1 MMSSSSNAF
10 PRSHR
15 LLDSAQFTPLFEKP
29 QWRASSQ
36 HFLLLVAENDLAA
49 ARLGIVVGKRRVKRA
64 VDRNL
69 LKRLIRESFRHRQD
83 NLAGLD
89 IVVLVRANSNH
100 PDRQAIAAE
109 LDKVWAKLL
118 AKRAVD

>member
-1 MMSSSSNAF
+1 MTSTGSRQF

-15 LLDSAQFTPLFEKP
+15 LLHPAEFKPLFDNP

-36 HFLLLVAENDLAA
+36 HFLLLVSENRLAA
-49 ARLGIVVGKRRVKRA
+49 ARLGIVIGKRRVKRA

-69 LKRLIRESFRHRQD
+69 LRRLMRESFRHLGPE
-83 NLAGLD
+83 LAGLD
-89 IVVLVRANSNH
+89 IVILVRANLNN
-100 PDRQAIAAE
+100 PDKVTINAE
-109 LDKVWAKLL
+109 LAKVWSKLL